1 MTRQAML
8 ARTTILAAAPA
19 CDVGSWSCR
28 AGTEADHDARC
39 ATCGRPVWARPLPPP
54 RQTLCDACFDR
65 NYS

>member
-1 MTRQAML
+1 MQGMKTPTSMAS
-8 ARTTILAAAPA
+8 RTDKTNTEY
-19 CDVGSWSCR
+19 WSCH

-65 NYS
+65 NYT

>member
-1 MTRQAML
+1 MKTRTIPQADDSTADMDRQL
-8 ARTTILAAAPA
+8 LT
-19 CDVGSWSCR
+19 WSCR
-28 AGTEADHDARC
+28 AGTEADHDARG